1 MTTYIGQPA
10 DQYRF
15 THPHPQDV
23 SFPPLAPPAVLPAE
37 RANFDSELP
46 HIPPK
51 EIAYSDD
58 NDSLQRDCPNQIRLW
73 WDKVLLVSKLYM
85 QYSKKGGL

>member
-15 THPHPQDV
+15 ILPHPQDGIRPSR
-23 SFPPLAPPAVLPAE
+23 SFPAVLRAE

-46 HIPPK
+46 HHSPK

-58 NDSLQRDCPNQIRLW
+58 NDSLQRDRPNQIRI
-73 WDKVLLVSKLYM
+73 
-85 QYSKKGGL
+85 